1 MSEHKKLAI
10 KLRKFS
16 QVCPITGYKDQSIKI
31 GAPVIVMT
39 DRGLEYGEIV
49 EFHRGLPKALARDV
63 RLKKVV
69 RYATL
74 EDIEK
79 AKGLPA
85 LEEQAL
91 AAANQ
96 KVSEHELPMR
106 VVNLEYLFDTGRL
119 IVYYKVA
126 DGKKIKKIRD
136 LSRDLSSSLK
146 TRVDMRQIS
155 PRDEARIIGGLGPC
169 GRSLCCA
176 SWLSKPRHVT
186 VKMVKEQ
193 GLQLSPTKTSG
204 ICGRLMC
211 CMEYEYQKKETQT
224 KPVNNNQ

>member
-1 MSEHKKLAI
+1 MSEQKKLAI
-10 KLRKFS
+10 KLRRFNR
-16 QVCPITGYKDQSIKI
+16 VCPITGYKEQSIKI
-31 GAPVIVMT
+31 GAPVIAQT

-49 EFHRGLPKALARDV
+49 EYHRGLPKALARDV
-63 RLKKVV
+63 VLKKVV

-91 AAANQ
+91 ALANQ
-96 KVSEHELPMR
+96 KVKEHELPIR
-106 VVNLEYLFDTGRL
+106 IGNLEYLFDTGRL
-119 IVYYKVA
+119 IVYYKVD
-126 DGKKIKKIRD
+126 DGKKVRKIRD

-155 PRDEARIIGGLGPC
+155 PRDEARMIGGLGTC

-176 SWLSKPRHVT
+176 SWLEKPRHVT

-211 CMEYEYQKKETQT
+211 CMEYEYQKKE
-224 KPVNNNQ
+224 KPVLPKKK